1 MTDGRRFL
9 HASSQARS
17 PESGAPG
24 PFPRFERL
32 ELLGLLACLGAY
44 AFLKSSF
51 GILICDDAY
60 ITLAHARSW
69 NAGLGPVMSAQN
81 PVCATSTPLH
91 TMVLAFEGAVL
102 RTSDYT
108 SLAYFTNLAWD
119 LVGLFFLYRIA
130 RRGLRLDP
138 PFALL
143 ALAAYALSVNFL
155 AVSAYGMETPMY
167 TAQALAGSWFAFY
180 GKGKA
185 ESGSPDPD
193 ARSGGPESPVPDSR
207 GARMGLA
214 AIAFLAPLARPEGP
228 LIPAVLIL
236 IRWRRQGGRPGRDL
250 ILCAAAATLGLA
262 GFFAFN
268 HLAYGRW
275 LPHSILAKRLEIHV
289 GLIEGLRSWVLNVC
303 YKGPCLGGVTAV
315 TLLNPLIAAVATM
328 GYLRGAGLFPSRAVP
343 PVEPAETAARAI
355 PWELLAWPFLYFLFF
370 TVTRSSYILFTWYY
384 LPVLPF
390 LILFLTAG
398 LARWAEGRMPAMAA
412 WALLFAFLAY
422 VPYQTFRQKLPAKHR
437 FAEAAREGRYREAAR
452 IVDSLTVPGKVPL
465 VMIDE
470 VGAIGYWSH
479 ARILDTHGL
488 LSPEALPYLGPAK
501 DYFLR
506 MAALQD
512 KYDPDWIMGLRL
524 VKDEG
529 QWYTGEDGL
538 YAGYEAYRILRLPP
552 HGYNMEL
559 WRRQPPD

>member
-1 MTDGRRFL
+1 MKASRFAGL
-9 HASSQARS
+9 
-17 PESGAPG
+17 PG
-24 PFPRFERL
+24 L
-32 ELLGLLACLGAY
+32 IGLAACLSAY
-44 AFLKSSF
+44 AFLKHAF

-69 NAGLGPVMSAQN
+69 NAGLGPVMSAWN

-91 TMVLAFEGAVL
+91 TAILALEGAVL
-102 RTSDYT
+102 RTSDYL

-130 RRGLRLDP
+130 RRGLDLAEP
-138 PFALL
+138 YALL

-167 TAQALAGSWFAFY
+167 TALALAGSWFAFY
-180 GKGKA
+180 A
-185 ESGSPDPD
+185 APSRSGS
-193 ARSGGPESPVPDSR
+193 SPPAGSA
-207 GARMGLA
+207 GAAGLRGLA
-214 AIAFLAPLARPEGP
+214 AVAFLAPLARPEGA
-228 LIPAVLIL
+228 LLPAVLIL
-236 IRWRRQGGRPGRDL
+236 LRWRKEGGRPSRGLARPSGGLTRPSGGL
-250 ILCAAAATLGLA
+250 ILCAAASALGLA

-268 HLAYGRW
+268 LYAYGRW

-289 GLIEGLRSWVLNVC
+289 GFAEGLRSWILNVF
-303 YKGPCLGGVTAV
+303 YKGPCLGGTTVV
-315 TLLNPLIAAVATM
+315 TLANLAAMAAAAA
-328 GYLRGAGLFPSRAVP
+328 GFLRPRRPGDPGAGTGVTGRAV
-343 PVEPAETAARAI
+343 

-390 LILFLTAG
+390 LILFLAAG
-398 LARWAEGRMPAMAA
+398 IGRLARDRLPSKAA
-412 WALLFAFLAY
+412 WAVLLAFLAY
-422 VPYQTFRQKLPAKHR
+422 VPAQSFRQRLPQKHV
-437 FAEAAREGRYREAAR
+437 FAEAAREGRYRQAAR
-452 IVDSLTVPGKVPL
+452 IVDSLAAPGKVPL

-488 LSPEALPYLGPAK
+488 LSPEALPYLGPAEG
-501 DYFLR
+501 YFLR

-512 KYDPDWIMGLRL
+512 RFDPDWIMGLRL
-524 VKDEG
+524 ARDEG
-529 QWYTGEDGL
+529 LLYPGEDGL
-538 YAGYEAYRILRLPP
+538 YAGYEPAGILRLPP